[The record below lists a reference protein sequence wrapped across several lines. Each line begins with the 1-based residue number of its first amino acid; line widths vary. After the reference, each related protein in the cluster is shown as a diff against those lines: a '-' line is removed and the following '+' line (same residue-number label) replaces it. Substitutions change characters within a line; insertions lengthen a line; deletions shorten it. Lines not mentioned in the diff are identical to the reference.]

1 MSCEFVSSTF
11 DGGSTGGLV
20 SAPHVVEGKEARKTS
35 ETTKQRAKR
44 VRQFIVRSGM
54 KKEKRR

>member
-1 MSCEFVSSTF
+1 
-11 DGGSTGGLV
+11 
-20 SAPHVVEGKEARKTS
+20 VVEGKEARKTS
-35 ETTKQRAKR
+35 EATEQRAKR